1 MKAGEI
7 IKEEH
12 IHLLSP
18 GDGIQW
24 IDRDLILGKK
34 ITSDINKDELILM
47 DHIEK

>member
-1 MKAGEI
+1 
-7 IKEEH
+7 
-12 IHLLSP
+12 LLSP